1 MLYALARPLL
11 FALDPETAH
20 RLALGVADAACAVGF
35 LNFYKHKISAPVRA
49 MGLDFPNP
57 VGLAAGFDKDA
68 EVHDAALLGEL
79 LVLAHQVAR
88 KVMIDHGGYRV
99 VINIGDHGGQ
109 TVPHLHLHVLGGRRM
124 KWPPG

>member
-1 MLYALARPLL
+1 M
-11 FALDPETAH
+11 T
-20 RLALGVADAACAVGF
+20 GSAACPF
-35 LNFYKHKISAPVRA
+35 CKIARGEIKADVVLQTPTAIAIRDINPQAPDHV
-49 MGLDFPNP
+49 LVIPSEHISS
-57 VGLAAGFDKDA
+57 LA